1 MKVCVQTRVLVRRAQ
16 RHPLSQKAHR
26 IQKRATRDVGMGI
39 VPSALNDLVFHHA
52 QLSMDEVIH
61 AAQDTMVVTALAVV
75 IRLLLV
81 NIEP

>member
-1 MKVCVQTRVLVRRAQ
+1 M
-16 RHPLSQKAHR
+16 
-26 IQKRATRDVGMGI
+26 GMGI